1 MNLRSSTITAG
12 AQPIPGYTLRKR
24 LGAGG
29 YGEVWHSDA
38 PGGLQKAI
46 KFIYGDIDESR
57 AATELRSLERIRQVQ
72 HPFLLSLERIEIV
85 DGRLIIVTELAEGSL
100 LDRLETARRHG
111 APGLHRAELLDFM
124 RDTADALDF
133 LAQKHSLQ
141 HLDVKPGNLLII
153 ADRVKVADFG
163 LVKDL
168 HETDDSLVGGL
179 TPTYSAPE
187 VFDGRPDYRSD
198 QYSLA
203 IVFMEL
209 LTGRLP
215 FTGRTAGELARQH
228 LNQVPE
234 LEALPPADRNII
246 RRALSKN
253 PLDRYPTCRQF
264 IDQLLK
270 VRSTA
275 LPTVSKLEKTAVP
288 NTATVHP
295 TQQFNET
302 QGLSTIG
309 QSHFQPAIQLEQLA
323 DQWVNSRCLFIGL
336 GGQGVLSLAE
346 LRNDLI
352 HNVDDRLTCD
362 DHQWL
367 AIDTSPSELE
377 IVTDGPGLQRL
388 PTDCAVRLPIHAPQ
402 AYRRCE
408 PMQFAPLSRRWMYNI
423 PRSLRTE
430 GVRPIATLSLIAN
443 YQPLTSILEQK
454 ITKLI
459 QLHQQDSIAQTP
471 LRVYVIASLHGG
483 TGAAL
488 LSEMGFLVRRVF
500 ARLAYHD
507 YRLCGVVSAAT
518 TSNSRAGSG
527 LPAANALVTLS
538 ELSHWMDPDV
548 DKPSIDYL
556 TSFSTSTTQP
566 FDWVTLID
574 GGLYEDRMAAEQNPR
589 NMARHVALDCQ
600 SLAAAALS
608 ESRTTCKPTAF
619 GWLRTAFSASVQ
631 PQYSWT
637 PQMIAQWSCIRSLA
651 SLSCF
656 LSNPEN
662 PHAQPNRFATLGCSL
677 PEDQLPLTDQ
687 ACDELSRRML
697 QEMGFHQ
704 DLSQVLSSPDSITQ
718 WARRLAQDDAVRLQ
732 QFVQDLN
739 HWQRSI
745 LRIARMRLYNWRQ
758 MERILQTVIQGF
770 ESYSNSHVPQLA
782 QLFAQFP
789 DMMGDSSDIVHRV
802 RKYLSEL
809 ATLCGKYYNNVSIGV
824 QQFAERLVDW
834 HNELD
839 SALKSKIPG
848 DVDRLL
854 LPNQVQLLCARMNGA
869 IDGKLQALLQ
879 IVLQDLPVELRQSLP
894 PEPAGFASA
903 KDTPNHSND
912 EVANPSS
919 APANS
924 QVEPI
929 KHPGQLLRFAES
941 QLASLCREMDISEQ
955 DIVRDNYHHTPVT
968 FEELARQLPRLASNS
983 GAIYRLVITG
993 QQQLSGVDRQL
1004 TSQGIRQQTSLLPA
1018 APSLGTHLVCDA
1030 VNLNVPQIIT
1040 GLWRPSGATLNLA
1053 DRLRTRVDVEWPPIS
1068 KLFDTRL
1075 EATQASKQTLN
1086 QDCPE
1091 AEIPALPVDGTP
1103 LTGATMVIN
1112 LETGQLS

>member
-1 MNLRSSTITAG
+1 
-12 AQPIPGYTLRKR
+12 
-24 LGAGG
+24 
-29 YGEVWHSDA
+29 
-38 PGGLQKAI
+38 
-46 KFIYGDIDESR
+46 
-57 AATELRSLERIRQVQ
+57 
-72 HPFLLSLERIEIV
+72 
-85 DGRLIIVTELAEGSL
+85 
-100 LDRLETARRHG
+100 
-111 APGLHRAELLDFM
+111 
-124 RDTADALDF
+124 
-133 LAQKHSLQ
+133 
-141 HLDVKPGNLLII
+141 
-153 ADRVKVADFG
+153 
-163 LVKDL
+163 
-168 HETDDSLVGGL
+168 
-179 TPTYSAPE
+179 
-187 VFDGRPDYRSD
+187 
-198 QYSLA
+198 
-203 IVFMEL
+203 
-209 LTGRLP
+209 
-215 FTGRTAGELARQH
+215 
-228 LNQVPE
+228 
-234 LEALPPADRNII
+234 
-246 RRALSKN
+246 
-253 PLDRYPTCRQF
+253 
-264 IDQLLK
+264 
-270 VRSTA
+270 
-275 LPTVSKLEKTAVP
+275 
-288 NTATVHP
+288 
-295 TQQFNET
+295 
-302 QGLSTIG
+302 
-309 QSHFQPAIQLEQLA
+309 LA

-346 LRNDLI
+346 LRSDLI

-388 PTDCAVRLPIHAPQ
+388 PTDSAVRLPIHAPQ
-402 AYRRCE
+402 AYRRCD
-408 PMQFAPLSRRWMYNI
+408 PVRFAPLSRRWMYNI

-454 ITKLI
+454 VTKLI
-459 QLHQQDSIAQTP
+459 QLHQQDSIAQAP
-471 LRVYVIASLHGG
+471 LRVYVVASLHGG

-500 ARLAYHD
+500 AQLAYNN

-518 TSNSRAGSG
+518 TSNSRASSG

-608 ESRTTCKPTAF
+608 ESRATCKPTAF

-656 LSNPEN
+656 LSKPDNQIVETSRP
-662 PHAQPNRFATLGCSL
+662 AKLVCSL

-704 DLSQVLSSPDSITQ
+704 DMSQVLSNPDSITQ
-718 WARRLAQDDAVRLQ
+718 WARRLALDDAVRRQ

-770 ESYSNSHVPQLA
+770 ESYANSHVPQLS

-789 DMMGDSSDIVHRV
+789 DMMGDSSDIIHRV

-809 ATLCGKYYNNVSIGV
+809 AALCSKYYNNVSIGV
-824 QQFAERLVDW
+824 QQFAERLVNW

-839 SALKSKIPG
+839 SAFKSKIPG

-854 LPNQVQLLCARMNGA
+854 LPNQVQLLCARMSGA

-879 IVLQDLPVELRQSLP
+879 IILQDIPEELRQSVP
-894 PEPAGFASA
+894 PEPTSSASA
-903 KDTPNHSND
+903 KVSPDHSNG
-912 EVANPSS
+912 EEANPSS
-919 APANS
+919 PPTNS
-924 QVEPI
+924 QAEPI
-929 KHPGQLLRFAES
+929 RHPGQLLRFAES

-968 FEELARQLPRLASNS
+968 FEELARQLPVLAANS
-983 GAIYRLVITG
+983 GTIYRLVITG
-993 QQQLSGVDRQL
+993 QQQLNGVDRQL
-1004 TSQGIRQQTSLLPA
+1004 ISQGIRQQTSLLPA
-1018 APSLGTHLVCDA
+1018 PPSLGTHLVCDA

-1053 DRLRTRVDVEWPPIS
+1053 DRLRTRVDVEWPPIT

-1075 EATQASKQTLN
+1075 EVAQASKQALN
-1086 QDCPE
+1086 QDIPE
-1091 AEIPALPVDGTP
+1091 KDNPALPIDAIP

-1112 LETGQLS
+1112 PETGQLS